1 MLAAIGDGV
10 YQNLE
15 EVSGILAKKNEIIEP
30 DERLVKKYKPLY
42 ELYVEGYECLQ
53 DFNEKVYDII
63 HK

>member
-1 MLAAIGDGV
+1 M
-10 YQNLE
+10 
-15 EVSGILAKKNEIIEP
+15 AKKNEIIEP